1 MTPNVYK
8 DMIVNTVRDVKEAC
22 MLHNKNVDWLRAIFT
37 TRLHTI
43 LDLAV
48 LDPDFACEEYN
59 EICKVY
65 RQARE
70 EVLPLL

>member
-8 DMIVNTVRDVKEAC
+8 DMIVTTARDVKEAC
-22 MLHNKNVDWLRAIFT
+22 LLPDKNADKLHTLFM
-37 TRLHTI
+37 TRLNTI

-59 EICKVY
+59 DICKVY
-65 RQARE
+65 RKARE
-70 EVLPLL
+70 EVLLLL